1 MITRQNFK
9 NIAKENVW
17 WHGPSFLINDT
28 KFNEKVMQPEILL
41 ESDIEIQNQSNV
53 CLTFRTA
60 DKINLIDVVNIEKF
74 SSLLKLKRIIAFM
87 CRFMDNLK
95 LRKSNTL
102 NKIQVNPILQPSEL
116 SIAEEILIRDNQ
128 QTFENESKFNI
139 LKRELNIV
147 SKNNILKCEG
157 RLKNAPITPDA
168 KLPILINRNHYL
180 AKLIVWDFHLNLKHA
195 GCKQVLTEIRQ
206 KFWITQS
213 RQFVRKIVCKCV
225 I

>member
-1 MITRQNFK
+1 M
-9 NIAKENVW
+9 
-17 WHGPSFLINDT
+17 
-28 KFNEKVMQPEILL
+28 
-41 ESDIEIQNQSNV
+41 
-53 CLTFRTA
+53 TFRTA
-60 DKINLIDVVNIEKF
+60 DEINSTDVVNIEKF

-87 CRFMDNLK
+87 CRFTDSLK

-157 RLKNAPITPDA
+157 RLKNAPITPDG
-168 KLPILINRNHYL
+168 KLPVLINRNHYL

-195 GCKQVLTEIRQ
+195 GCKQALTEIRQ
-206 KFWITQS
+206 KFWITQA
-213 RQFVRKIVCKCV
+213 R
-225 I
+225 